1 MAMVRRIPTYP
12 IVLLPDEIKQ
22 HLTDM
27 HPKPV
32 IKYKKANQDRY
43 QYQPPSSVRFDCL
56 LFGKLLY
63 WEAIIAGIIFTSL
76 GVIFLAMVIRQ
87 QQIDGILW
95 GSSFLIA
102 LIAHFTVREFLK
114 ELDKANRADL
124 QRSQQLYWRDNQ
136 RINLDFNQQLKAQIR
151 TNYFANLQR
160 KSPYQKSRLA
170 AKKSSLSL
178 QVERGQVASE
188 DTPKGV
194 SETFLLNFLRLYF
207 ADCQITEDYF
217 PLENSNFGYT
227 TDFTIVEPT
236 MGVAIDLEVDE
247 PYEGKCKTPHHCYDQ
262 RKDLWRNKFFTER
275 GWIVVRVSEFQV
287 VHQPESV
294 CRLVAQ
300 ILARVT
306 GNSKYLQPLEA
317 YADLEIDKCWN
328 TIACKQMI
336 NQLTREKYLDRAGI
350 YKYDQLREKANRIA
364 AQKQE
369 RSRLKARKKAGRKYR
384 YRKN

>member
-1 MAMVRRIPTYP
+1 MVMVRRIPTYP

-22 HLTDM
+22 HLTDIR
-27 HPKPV
+27 PQPV
-32 IKYKKANQDRY
+32 IKYKKANQDQY
-43 QYQPPSSVRFDCL
+43 QYQPPSSVRFDRL

-63 WEAIIAGIIFTSL
+63 WEAIIAGMIFTSL
-76 GVIFLAMVIRQ
+76 GVIFLAQVIRQ

-102 LIAHFTVREFLK
+102 LIAHLLMREFFK
-114 ELDKANRADL
+114 ELDKANRVDRK
-124 QRSQQLYWRDNQ
+124 RSQQLYWRDNQ

-160 KSPYQKSRLA
+160 KSPYQKSRRA

-178 QVERGQVASE
+178 QVERGVASQ
-188 DTPKGV
+188 DAPKGV
-194 SETFLLNFLRLYF
+194 SEAFLLNFLRLYF

-217 PLENSNFGYT
+217 SLENSNFGYT

-247 PYEGKCKTPHHCYDQ
+247 PYEGKYKTPHHCYDQ

-306 GNSKYLQPLEA
+306 GNSKYFQPLEA
-317 YADLEIDKCWN
+317 IADLEIDKCWN

-350 YKYDQLREKANRIA
+350 YKHDPKREKANRIA

-369 RSRLKARKKAGRKYR
+369 RERLKARKKAGRKYR
-384 YRKN
+384 SRKN

>member
-1 MAMVRRIPTYP
+1 MVRRIPTYP

-22 HLTDM
+22 HLTDIR
-27 HPKPV
+27 PQPV
-32 IKYKKANQDRY
+32 IKYKKANQDQY
-43 QYQPPSSVRFDCL
+43 QYQPPSSVRFDRL

-63 WEAIIAGIIFTSL
+63 WEAIIAGMIFTSL
-76 GVIFLAMVIRQ
+76 GVIFLAQVIRQ

-102 LIAHFTVREFLK
+102 LIAHLLMREFFK
-114 ELDKANRADL
+114 ELDKANRVDRK
-124 QRSQQLYWRDNQ
+124 RSQQLYWRDNQ

-160 KSPYQKSRLA
+160 KSPYQKSRRA

-178 QVERGQVASE
+178 QVERGVASQ
-188 DTPKGV
+188 DAPKGV
-194 SETFLLNFLRLYF
+194 SEAFLLNFLRLYF

-217 PLENSNFGYT
+217 SLENSNFGYT

-247 PYEGKCKTPHHCYDQ
+247 PYEGKYKTPHHCYDQ

-300 ILARVT
+300 ILDRVT

-317 YADLEIDKCWN
+317 IADLEIDKCWN

-336 NQLTREKYLDRAGI
+336 NKLTREKYLDRAGI
-350 YKYDQLREKANRIA
+350 YKHDLKREKANRIA

-369 RSRLKARKKAGRKYR
+369 RERLKPRKKAGRKYR
-384 YRKN
+384 SRKK